1 MVAKNDSM
9 MHYLQDIIQK
19 REVDKYYLAIVSGI
33 IKENNMR
40 IESFI

>member
-1 MVAKNDSM
+1 MVAKNDNM

-33 IKENNMR
+33 VKENSIR
-40 IESFI
+40 IESLI

>member
-19 REVDKYYLAIVSGI
+19 REVDKYYLAIVFGI
-33 IKENNMR
+33 VKENNMR